1 MAMGTR
7 KKRQRQES
15 LWYGGELAAAP
26 GHPFYTRL
34 NEVLEAAGFDPFCE
48 TQCAKFYHQKL
59 GRPSLPPGQ
68 YFRVM
73 MIGFFEGLDSERGI
87 AWRLADSLTLRQFLS
102 IGLDESTP
110 DHVTISRTRRLID
123 AETHQRIFSWVL
135 EQLAVSGLIK
145 GKTIGVDST
154 TLEANAAMKS
164 IVRRDTGESYM
175 AYLKRLAEAEGIEAQ
190 DAAALLRMD
199 RKRKKK
205 TSNEEWKNPID
216 EEAEITKLK
225 DGRTALAYKAENA
238 VDMETGAIVA
248 VTTHGGAAAD
258 TATVTE
264 TVIEAGVAVAEL
276 MEVEP
281 AEGQSGVHPEGVQE
295 VVADKGYHSNDVLV
309 ELAELEVRSYIAE
322 PDRGPRNWDGRQI
335 EKQAVYGNRRRIQ
348 GPRGKRLQRQRGERI
363 ERNFAHQFDTGGLD
377 RLYVRGL
384 DNVHKKLLIQAAA
397 CNLALLMRSIYGS
410 GKPRAAHEGVIE
422 LVFAL
427 LALMKPLDALWVPQS
442 ANLGNCD
449 RPLCPL
455 KYPPDSWQTTKNGQF
470 RHGLLSF
477 SYDSEHA
484 ELPILLIQNLITKI
498 PIPIPIPPITPLNP
512 PLGLVPPIPKN
523 VRWIDMT
530 AKLSPIQAVMIG
542 LAKAA
547 RSADAVSATG
557 TASA

>member
-1 MAMGTR
+1 MGTR
-7 KKRQRQES
+7 KKRQRQED
-15 LWYGGELAAAP
+15 LWYGGELATAP

-34 NEVLEAAGFDPFCE
+34 NEVLDAAGFDCFCE
-48 TQCAKFYHQKL
+48 TECTSFYHHKL

-123 AETHQRIFSWVL
+123 ADTHQRIFSWVL
-135 EQLAVSGLIK
+135 EQLALSGLIK

-175 AYLKRLAEAEGIEAQ
+175 AYLKRLADAEGIQAQ

-205 TSNEEWKNPID
+205 TSNEDWKNPID

-258 TATVTE
+258 TTTVTG

-276 MEVEP
+276 GDVEA
-281 AEGQSGVHPEGVQE
+281 AEGQSGVDPEGVQE

-309 ELAELEVRSYIAE
+309 GLAELEVRSYIAE
-322 PDRGPRNWDGRQI
+322 PDRGPRNWDGREA
-335 EKQAVYGNRRRIQ
+335 EKQAVYDNRRRIR
-348 GPRGKRLQRQRGERI
+348 GNRGKRLQRQRGERI

-377 RLYVRGL
+377 RLYVRGR
-384 DNVHKKLLIQAAA
+384 DNVHKKFLIQAAA
-397 CNLALLMRSIYGS
+397 CNLALLMRTMYGA

-422 LVFAL
+422 LVFAF
-427 LALMKPLDALWVPQS
+427 LALMKAFDVPWVPQS
-442 ANLGNCD
+442 ANFGDRHRLLCHSKYSSRILGGP
-449 RPLCPL
+449 R
-455 KYPPDSWQTTKNGQF
+455 K
-470 RHGLLSF
+470 R
-477 SYDSEHA
+477 
-484 ELPILLIQNLITKI
+484 
-498 PIPIPIPPITPLNP
+498 
-512 PLGLVPPIPKN
+512 
-523 VRWIDMT
+523 
-530 AKLSPIQAVMIG
+530 AV
-542 LAKAA
+542 
-547 RSADAVSATG
+547 
-557 TASA
+557 

>member
-7 KKRQRQES
+7 KKRERQED
-15 LWYGGELAAAP
+15 LWYGGELATAP

-34 NEVLEAAGFDPFCE
+34 NEVLDAAGFDGFCE
-48 TQCAKFYHQKL
+48 AQCASFYHHKL

-68 YFRVM
+68 YFRTM

-123 AETHQRIFSWVL
+123 AETHQRIFNWVL
-135 EQLAVSGLIK
+135 EALAVSGLIK

-175 AYLKRLAEAEGIEAQ
+175 AYLKRLAEAEGIEAK

-205 TSNEEWKNPID
+205 TSNEDWKNPVD
-216 EEAEITKLK
+216 EDAEIAKLK

-238 VDMETGAIVA
+238 VDMETGAIIA

-264 TVIEAGVAVAEL
+264 TVIEAGVAVAGL
-276 MEVEP
+276 VDVEQ
-281 AEGQSGVHPEGVQE
+281 AGSLCEVHPEGVQE

-309 ELAELEVRSYIAE
+309 GLVKLEVRSYIAE
-322 PDRGPRNWDGRQI
+322 PDRGPRNWDGREA
-335 EKQAVYGNRRRIQ
+335 EKQAVYDNRRRIR
-348 GPRGKRLQRQRGERI
+348 GARGKRLQRQRGERI

-384 DNVHKKLLIQAAA
+384 DNVHKKFLIQAAA
-397 CNLALLMRSIYGS
+397 CNLALLMRSLYGA
-410 GKPRAAHEGVIE
+410 GKPRAAHEDVIE
-422 LVFAL
+422 LFFAF
-427 LALMKPLDALWVPQS
+427 LALVKAFEAFWAPNPRIQTGVTISL
-442 ANLGNCD
+442 
-449 RPLCPL
+449 PL
-455 KYPPDSWQTTKNGQF
+455 KVLHIDTCLLPKNG
-470 RHGLLSF
+470 GL
-477 SYDSEHA
+477 D
-484 ELPILLIQNLITKI
+484 
-498 PIPIPIPPITPLNP
+498 
-512 PLGLVPPIPKN
+512 
-523 VRWIDMT
+523 
-530 AKLSPIQAVMIG
+530 
-542 LAKAA
+542 
-547 RSADAVSATG
+547 TG
-557 TASA
+557 C